1 MTSSAVSAS
10 SIATC
15 TALKKRRDHFIP
27 ALGIGQIVSWGT
39 LYYSFPLIAEA
50 MAKDLGLTRSETYGA
65 ATIGLLVSSVSAY
78 PIGVAIDRSHG
89 RIIMSGGAI
98 LAALLLLGWSNIH
111 SISILYAVFAGMG
124 IAQSMTLYE
133 PAFAVI
139 AKRFGSDTNRKI
151 TALTLWGGFA
161 STLFVPVIQ
170 FLLFHMDWRNAL
182 LILAMINVVIGLL
195 HYRVIDPDKD
205 APTPDHAEKKADA
218 NGGFSFIRHVIR
230 KKVFWGLLVSFTV
243 YYATFAGLSFHLYPL
258 LLEMR
263 MNPSV
268 AITVIALL
276 GPSQVLGRI
285 LVWIVAGQ
293 KSMPAIGKIVVLV
306 LPLALVS
313 LLVLSP
319 VLGAIT
325 FVILF
330 GMANGIMT
338 IVRGTSVPDMLSRKA
353 YGTINGALALPGT
366 IAKAAAPFLVAVLW
380 DLSGS
385 YTPVIFGI
393 LLCSLLVV
401 AGFWYAASQARN
413 APAKNQSFT

>member
-1 MTSSAVSAS
+1 MLCAGMNSSAVSAS
-10 SIATC
+10 LIANCAAVKTG
-15 TALKKRRDHFIP
+15 RDYFIP
-27 ALGIGQIVSWGT
+27 SLGIAQIISWGT

-65 ATIGLLVSSVSAY
+65 ATIGLLVSSMSAY
-78 PIGVAIDRSHG
+78 PIGVAIDRAHG
-89 RIIMSGGAI
+89 RMVMSGGAI

-139 AKRFGSDTNRKI
+139 AKRFRSGARRKI

-170 FLLFHMDWRNAL
+170 FLLFHMDWRDAL
-182 LILAMINVVIGLL
+182 LILAMINVAVGLL
-195 HYRVIDPDKD
+195 YYRLMDPDKD
-205 APTPDHAEKKADA
+205 AADPDHARKANA
-218 NGGFSFIRHVIR
+218 NGGFSFIRQAIR
-230 KKVFWGLLVSFTV
+230 KKAFWGLLASFTV

-263 MNPSV
+263 IKPSA

-276 GPSQVLGRI
+276 GPSQVVGRI
-285 LVWIVAGQ
+285 LVWMIAGQ
-293 KSMPAIGKIVVLV
+293 RSMPAVGKMIVLV
-306 LPLALVS
+306 LPLALIS

-319 VLGAIT
+319 ILGAIT
-325 FVILF
+325 FVVLF

-338 IVRGTSVPDMLSRKA
+338 IVRGTSVPDMLSREA
-353 YGTINGALALPGT
+353 YGTINAALALPGT
-366 IAKAAAPFLVAVLW
+366 IAKAVAPFLVALFW

-385 YTPVIFGI
+385 YVPVISAI
-393 LLCSLLVV
+393 LLSSLLVV
-401 AGFWYAASQARN
+401 AGFCYAAGQAI
-413 APAKNQSFT
+413 K